1 MKNVIKYVGIV
12 LVIAGILL
20 VMKNLFTQDEEW
32 NTTTKKKTTEETTEV
47 TYYSAK
53 IELLDEESSSYL
65 SGSNLVLKKENGEII
80 EKWTTD
86 GGVHLVNKL
95 EKGTYVIEQESAPD
109 GYHLNEEGVTFE
121 IKNKDKD
128 VVMYNTK
135 MTEEEIEEARLQ
147 NTTSSEVAGVDNTLS
162 EKNIWSILG
171 GVISIGVGIGLI
183 LLQKKSSSNDV

>member
-1 MKNVIKYVGIV
+1 MRNVIKYVGII

-20 VMKNLFTQDEEW
+20 VTKNLFTQDEEW
-32 NTTTKKKTTEETTEV
+32 NKTNNKKKNEEITEV
-47 TYYSAK
+47 AYYSAK
-53 IELLDEESSSYL
+53 IELLDKESNSYL
-65 SGSNLVLKKENGEII
+65 NGAALVLKKENGEII

-95 EKGTYVIEQESAPD
+95 EKGSYVIEQESAPE
-109 GYHLNEEGVTFE
+109 GYNLNEEGVTFE

-128 VVMYNTK
+128 VTMYNTK
-135 MTEEEIEEARLQ
+135 MTEEEIEEARQQ
-147 NTTSSEVAGVDNTLS
+147 NTTSSEVTGVDNTLS
-162 EKNIWSILG
+162 EKSIWSILG